1 MIVLDTNAL
10 VFDALTPAR
19 LAARAR
25 KAIDLAFTNREL
37 ACCDISLWE
46 ISMLVARGR
55 LDPGMEARQFLD
67 DLLAAR
73 RITVLPITPDIAV
86 LSQSTEFSQG
96 DPADRL
102 IAATAIWHRV
112 ALVTSDSRL
121 RKMKGLTTVW

>member
-10 VFDALTPAR
+10 VFDVLTPAR

-86 LSQSTEFSQG
+86 LSQSTEFSHG